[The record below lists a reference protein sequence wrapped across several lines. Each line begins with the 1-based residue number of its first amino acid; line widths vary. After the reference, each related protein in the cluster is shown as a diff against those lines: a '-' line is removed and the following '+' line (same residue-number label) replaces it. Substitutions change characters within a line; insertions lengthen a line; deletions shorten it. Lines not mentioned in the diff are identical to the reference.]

1 MSPAVAPLQR
11 RRLVDEASQ
20 RLRDAILNGRLAGGA
35 RLRQTELAERL
46 GISRTPIREALV
58 RLREEGLIELLPRGG
73 VRVTPLDPDEAVE
86 LYDLREVLDGLA
98 ARLASGRRD
107 TVALARLERAL
118 GRMTSSIER
127 GDPTH
132 WFRSHVRFHE
142 EIIHAAGNRHLA
154 RLSAVVHLSI
164 RQFHPMLLGTP
175 RRLADANRE
184 HRQIFEAIA
193 ARDPEAAEQAA
204 RAHIAAAREIVL
216 KLAAG
221 SRARGE
227 YGGPVQ
233 A

>member
-20 RLRDAILNGRLAGGA
+20 RLREAILNGRIAGGA
-35 RLRQTELAERL
+35 RLRQTALAERL

-58 RLREEGLIELLPRGG
+58 RLREEGLVELLPRGG
-73 VRVTPLDPDEAVE
+73 VRVAPLDPEEAVE

-98 ARLASGRRD
+98 ARLAAGRRD
-107 TVALARLERAL
+107 AGGLARLERGL
-118 GRMTSSIER
+118 RRMATSIER
-127 GDPTH
+127 EDPTQ
-132 WFRSHVRFHE
+132 WFRSHVNFHE
-142 EIIHAAGNRHLA
+142 EIMRAAANRHLA
-154 RLSAVVHLSI
+154 RLSGVVHLSI
-164 RQFHPMLLGTP
+164 RQFHPMLLQTP

-193 ARDPEAAEQAA
+193 ARDPETAERAA

-216 KLAAG
+216 KLAIE
-221 SRARGE
+221 SRARGG
-227 YGGPVQ
+227 YGGAVQ

>member
-1 MSPAVAPLQR
+1 VAPLD
-11 RRLVDEASQ
+11 LE
-20 RLRDAILNGRLAGGA
+20 
-35 RLRQTELAERL
+35 
-46 GISRTPIREALV
+46 
-58 RLREEGLIELLPRGG
+58 
-73 VRVTPLDPDEAVE
+73 EAVE

-98 ARLASGRRD
+98 ARLAASRHDAG
-107 TVALARLERAL
+107 ALTRLERGL
-118 GRMTSSIER
+118 GRMATSIER
-127 GDPTH
+127 EDPTH

-142 EIIHAAGNRHLA
+142 EIMRAAGNRHLL

-164 RQFHPMLLGTP
+164 RQFPPMLLQTP

-193 ARDPEAAEQAA
+193 ARDPETAERAA

-221 SRARGE
+221 SRVRGG
-227 YGGPVQ
+227 YGGTVQ